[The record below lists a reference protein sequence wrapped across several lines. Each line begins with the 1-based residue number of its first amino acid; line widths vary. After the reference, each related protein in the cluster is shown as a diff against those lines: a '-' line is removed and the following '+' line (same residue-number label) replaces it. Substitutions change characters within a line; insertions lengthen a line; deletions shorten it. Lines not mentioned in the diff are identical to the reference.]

1 MNEFPLQ
8 TDVDM
13 LRFAVGDFSLGKVL
27 VAVSRRG
34 VAAILMG
41 DTDEALHVE
50 LGRSFPQAALTGDAS
65 ALADVLAAVIAFLE
79 MPKAGL
85 DLPLDIEG
93 SPLEE
98 AVWQALR
105 DVPAGETVSYGQ
117 IARALPLAA
126 SAQEVG
132 VACGANRLAVAIP
145 CHRVVKADGGISG
158 YRWGV
163 ARKRR
168 LINREAVQ

>member
-1 MNEFPLQ
+1 MTEFPRK
-8 TDVDM
+8 TEA
-13 LRFAVGDFSLGKVL
+13 LRFAIGDFSLGKVL
-27 VAVSRRG
+27 VAVSGRG

-41 DTDEALHVE
+41 DTEEALRLE
-50 LGRSFPQAALTGDAS
+50 LERSFPRATLSGDAS
-65 ALADVLAAVIAFLE
+65 ALADILAAVIAFLE

-85 DLPLDIEG
+85 DLPLDIHG

-98 AVWQALR
+98 AVWRALR
-105 DVPAGETVSYGQ
+105 DVPAGETVSYGHV
-117 IARALPLAA
+117 ARALPLAA
-126 SAQEVG
+126 TAQEVG
-132 VACGANRLAVAIP
+132 AACAANRLAVAIP
-145 CHRVVKADGGISG
+145 CHRVVKADGGVSG